1 MTNNGIKSKQK
12 PSIAIVVQRYGEEVN
27 GGAEY
32 FARLLAEHLIAIS
45 NVRVLTT
52 CAIDY
57 HTWANEYPPGKTLLN
72 GVKIERYKVDHQRA
86 SDSLERTA
94 RLLNNENSLFDEYDW
109 IRAQGPFSTELFKAI
124 RGAYV
129 DTDLFIFITYLYA
142 PTIFGLPL
150 VADKAILIPHA
161 HDEPYLKLG
170 IMRHIFHAPQA
181 IVYNVEPEM
190 QLVQSIMQNHYIPQ
204 FTAGVGIDPPRNV
217 SIERFRSKFEIT
229 GDFILY
235 VGRIDESKNVNEL
248 LDYFIHYRTDHKT
261 DLKLVLI
268 GKAHISLPD
277 RSDIISL
284 GFVSEEDKFDAMASA
299 IALLQPSRYE
309 SLSLVALESWL
320 VETPVLVNGE
330 SEVLKY
336 QCRQSN
342 GGLYYSNY
350 DEFELALTHL
360 LNHPDMAAV
369 MGHQGRTFVLE
380 QLGSNFG
387 EISSFNRNINSE
399 LNRYPIKY

>member
-1 MTNNGIKSKQK
+1 MQK

-32 FARLLAEHLIAIS
+32 FARLLAEHLTTIAE
-45 NVRVLTT
+45 VRVLTT

-57 HTWANEYPPGKTLLN
+57 HTWANEYPPGKSNLN
-72 GVKIERYKVDHQRA
+72 GVEIERYAVDHQRA
-86 SDSLERTA
+86 RDGVERTA
-94 RLLNNENSLFDEYDW
+94 YILNNEHSLFDEYDW

-124 RGAYV
+124 REAYEY
-129 DTDLFIFITYLYA
+129 TDLFVFITYLYA
-142 PTIFGLPL
+142 PTVFGLPL

-170 IMRHIFHAPQA
+170 IIRHIFHAPQA

-190 QLVQSIMQNHYIPQ
+190 QMVQAVMQNHYIPQ
-204 FTAGVGIDPPRNV
+204 FTAGVGIDPPQKI
-217 SIERFRSKFEIT
+217 SPETFRAKFDIK

-235 VGRIDESKNVNEL
+235 VGRIDESKNVHEL
-248 LDYFIHYRTDHKT
+248 LDYFIHYRTVHET

-268 GKAHISLPD
+268 GKAHIPLPD

-284 GFVSEEDKFDAMASA
+284 GFVSEEDKFNAMSSA
-299 IALLQPSRYE
+299 LALLQPSRYE

-320 VETPVLVNGE
+320 VETPVLVNGD

-342 GGLYYSNY
+342 GGLYYSSY
-350 DEFELALTHL
+350 EEFELALTQL
-360 LNHPDMAAV
+360 IDHPDIAAI
-369 MGHQGRTFVLE
+369 MGRQGRAFVL
-380 QLGSNFG
+380 QR
-387 EISSFNRNINSE
+387 FNWNVILAKFRALIE
-399 LNRYPIKY
+399 TLTRH